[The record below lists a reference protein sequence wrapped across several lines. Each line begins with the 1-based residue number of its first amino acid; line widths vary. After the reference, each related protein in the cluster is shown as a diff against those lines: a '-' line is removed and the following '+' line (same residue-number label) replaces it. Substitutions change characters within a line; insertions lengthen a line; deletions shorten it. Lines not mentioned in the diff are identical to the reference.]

1 MVLVVEAPTVGISI
15 CELTIPQPVL
25 RYIDALMNA
34 AKQKKLQDELR
45 DERQAQK
52 EREREG
58 AEFSDK
64 DVFVTGA

>member
-1 MVLVVEAPTVGISI
+1 M
-15 CELTIPQPVL
+15 L